1 MRRLLT
7 VLACAFVFS
16 GGSMAVEA
24 PRAETPL
31 EWKICQRTLTQ
42 PPQLRYERI
51 VESTGAAIQNKDRD
65 AMVIAKL
72 RETVDSTL
80 AGADRNDPDVAEFL
94 RRVHAWAV
102 DGLLQGA
109 TWRIKPGSTPENFVL
124 FDRDD
129 DPHPIL
135 WNCRD
140 QRWSANLLNIAYL
153 SNLLDKAQS
162 VQDNEKVKL
171 LDTAV
176 LKLAREYDNLL
187 ENGFSMWPW
196 EMVLNG
202 LRLAPRDSSH
212 PFTTQFVIFRP
223 SAALEVNTRS
233 RADAN
238 LEASLLVE
246 PIGFVRYTS
255 TEYNHWWG
263 ASLAVTSSTRDG
275 MGYGALIRYDNYTL
289 GVMRHKS
296 STAGEPDS
304 NFVMLSMDLYNLLDS
319 RRANINEFAGRLKD
333 NACRFYQEKACA
345 QP

>member
-7 VLACAFVFS
+7 VLACAFVCS
-16 GGSMAVEA
+16 GAALAVEA
-24 PRAETPL
+24 PL

-42 PPQLRYERI
+42 PSELRFERI
-51 VESTGAAIQNKDRD
+51 VESVGTSVQKKETD
-65 AMVIAKL
+65 ALVIAKL
-72 RETVDSTL
+72 RETVDATL
-80 AGADRNDPDVAEFL
+80 ASADRNDADVAEFL

-102 DGLLQGA
+102 NGQLQGA
-109 TWRIKPGSTPENFVL
+109 TWHIKPGVTPENFVL

-135 WNCRD
+135 WSCRN
-140 QRWSANLLNIAYL
+140 QQWSSTLLNIAYL
-153 SNLLDKAQS
+153 SHLLDKAQS
-162 VQDNEKVKL
+162 VQDDEKLGL
-171 LDTAV
+171 LNAA
-176 LKLAREYDNLL
+176 LQERNREYQNLL
-187 ENGFSMWPW
+187 QNGLSMWPW
-196 EMVLNG
+196 EMYLNG

-223 SAALEVNTRS
+223 SAAMEVNTRS
-233 RADAN
+233 QADAN

-246 PIGFVRYTS
+246 PIGFVRYSS

-263 ASLAVTSSTRDG
+263 ASLAVTSSTREG

-304 NFVMLSMDLYNLLDS
+304 NFVMLSVDLHNLLDS
-319 RRANINEFAGRLKD
+319 KRANIKEFGGKLES
-333 NACRFYQEKACA
+333 NARCFYLGESCK
-345 QP
+345 